1 MSHSGPAEA
10 VGIHQLG
17 LVKDMAVEELGW
29 DEDVDE
35 SFRQAVMEI
44 IDADMVEESA
54 EAVDA
59 IVLWLRQDDGDVMD
73 LLIDA
78 LTDLGPSGF
87 LWVMTPKIG
96 REGHVPQSDLSEG
109 VLAAG
114 LSLTISASVSKDWSA
129 HKVVRPK
136 AGRR

>member
-1 MSHSGPAEA
+1 
-10 VGIHQLG
+10 
-17 LVKDMAVEELGW
+17 MAVEELGW

>member
-1 MSHSGPAEA
+1 MSQNGPVEET
-10 VGIHQLG
+10 GIHQLG

-29 DEDVDE
+29 DSDVDE
-35 SFRQAVMEI
+35 SFRQLVMEI
-44 IDADMVEESA
+44 IDADMVEDSA

-59 IVLWLRQDDGDVMD
+59 IVLWLREDDGDVMD

-96 REGHVPQSDLSEG
+96 RDGHVSQSDLLEG
-109 VLAAG
+109 VLASG